1 MPGSYV
7 TVGANGQ
14 LNLPYNAAYGQAQY
28 DAVQKANDQLLG
40 YQTDFNTQ
48 QQQYGTQKRNLASE
62 YSNQQRT
69 TRNVAGARGNVFSSA
84 YGTAVSNDA
93 SKNASANA
101 ELEGQNTAFLQNY
114 ELQKSNVQNN
124 LNQTLGLAMSQYAQD
139 LAKQAGT
146 LGYGKSSPAKQAA
159 QAKKANPKMT
169 KAANLKSAQKR
180 VSGPKNS
187 ALLKSF
193 EKDFGLKADGKLGA
207 KSLAALKKRAKDPKN
222 ARANYL
228 LATLQNRPKDAKKYS
243 HVLNKP
249 KPKPR
254 SR

>member
-1 MPGSYV
+1 MPQNYV

-14 LNLPYNAAYGQAQY
+14 LSLPYNAAYGQAQY
-28 DAVQKANDQLLG
+28 DAVQKANDALLG
-40 YQTDFNTQ
+40 FQTDYNTQ
-48 QQQYGTQKRNLASE
+48 QQQYGQQKRQIASD
-62 YSNQQRT
+62 YQNQQRT
-69 TRNVAGARGNVFSSA
+69 TRNLAGARGNVFSSA

-93 SKNASANA
+93 SKNAAASAD
-101 ELEGQNTAFLQNY
+101 LEGQNSAFLQNY
-114 ELQKSNVQNN
+114 ELQKQNVQNN
-124 LNQTLGLAMSQYAQD
+124 LNQTLGLAMNEYAAE
-139 LAKQAGT
+139 LAKKAGT

-159 QAKKANPKMT
+159 QAKKANPQMT
-169 KAANLKSAQKR
+169 KQANMKAAQKR
-180 VSGPKNS
+180 LAGPKNS
-187 ALLKSF
+187 ALFKSF
-193 EKDFGLKADGKLGA
+193 EKDFGLKADGRLGA

-243 HVLNKP
+243 SVLNKP

>member
-1 MPGSYV
+1 MPNYV

-14 LNLPYNAAYGQAQY
+14 LSLPYNAAYGQAQY
-28 DAVQKANDQLLG
+28 DAVKTANDQLLG
-40 YQTDFNTQ
+40 FQTDFNTQ

-62 YSNQQRT
+62 YGNQQRT
-69 TRNVAGARGNVFSSA
+69 SRNVAGSRGTVFSSA

-93 SKNASANA
+93 SKNAAAGA
-101 ELEGQNTAFLQNY
+101 ELEGQNTNFLQNY
-114 ELQKSNVQNN
+114 ELQKGSVQNN
-124 LNQTLGLAMSQYAQD
+124 LNQTLGLAMNQYAQE

-159 QAKKANPKMT
+159 QAKKANPQMT

-180 VSGPKNS
+180 VSGPQNS

-193 EKDFGLKADGKLGA
+193 EKEFGLKADGKLGA

-243 HVLNKP
+243 HVLKP